1 MGGGGIGQKLFLK
14 KGGGVVDLGT
24 ARNSE
29 IPSQV
34 NKSISDV
41 RKGKS
46 LGQRL
51 TRARQMGPVEQVQP
65 D

>member
-41 RKGKS
+41 RNGKS

>member
-1 MGGGGIGQKLFLK
+1 MVSARNCFQK
-14 KGGGVVDLGT
+14 KGGGVIDFGT

-34 NKSISDV
+34 NKSISDI
-41 RKGKS
+41 RNGRS

-51 TRARQMGPVEQVQP
+51 TRAQRMGPVEQVQP